1 MENGT
6 TEDLEDNLTFCTI
19 DHTIHQTL
27 FPVVYV
33 AVFVIGLPANCLSL
47 YYGYLQIK
55 AKNELGI
62 YLVNLTLADL
72 LYIFSLPFWLQYVL
86 QHDNWT
92 YNETMCKICGILLY
106 ENIYI
111 SIAFLCCISMDRYLA
126 LVHPFRF
133 HKLRTIKAALVVS
146 TVIWLKE
153 LMTSYIF
160 FEHGEVSKDPDSHIV
175 CFEHYPI
182 KSWEH
187 SINYYRFFA
196 GFLFPIFLLL
206 FSYCRIFKVVR
217 KSQGTQTRK
226 KLQIKQLVLSTV
238 IIFVTCFGPY
248 HVLVVIRSLFEKN
261 CSFASKIFNVYHFS
275 LLLTSFNC
283 VADPALYCFASE
295 NTYKDFVRCKDSCF
309 NVLSCMKARRR
320 DSYELNCTDVSN
332 VEMGRLK
339 PPSVDTETSALY
351 KQTVSGVENGTE
363 DCSAQSI

>member
-1 MENGT
+1 MGNGT
-6 TEDLEDNLTFCTI
+6 DDDLENNFTFCTI

-33 AVFVIGLPANCLSL
+33 AVFAIGLPANCLSL

-92 YNETMCKICGILLY
+92 YNEIMCKICGILLY

-111 SIAFLCCISMDRYLA
+111 SIGFLCCISVDRYLA

-133 HKLRTIKAALVVS
+133 HNLRTIKAAIVVS
-146 TVIWLKE
+146 LLIWTKE
-153 LMTSYIF
+153 LLTSFIF
-160 FEHGEVSKDPDSHIV
+160 FQHGEVSKDPESHIV

-187 SINYYRFFA
+187 NINYYRFFA
-196 GFLFPIFLLL
+196 GFLLPIFLLL
-206 FSYCRIFKVVR
+206 FSYCRIFRVIR
-217 KSQGTQTRK
+217 KSQGTQTKR
-226 KLQIKQLVLSTV
+226 KLQIKQLVLST
-238 IIFVTCFGPY
+238 ILIFLVCFGPY
-248 HVLVVIRSLFEKN
+248 HILVVIRSLFEKN
-261 CSFASKIFNVYHFS
+261 CSFASRIFNVYHFS

-295 NTYKDFVRCKDSCF
+295 NTYKDFVWLKDSC
-309 NVLSCMKARRR
+309 LSCISCGRFSKKEE
-320 DSYELNCTDVSN
+320 YELNHTVVSRAEASKAN
-332 VEMGRLK
+332 
-339 PPSVDTETSALY
+339 PSPAETETSVLCKY
-351 KQTVSGVENGTE
+351 KVYKAEHGNE
-363 DCSAQSI
+363 DETAPQV